1 MTTPDY
7 GWAFIEQSTANAMQ
21 LASRAWSLSM
31 SWGLETLQDLA
42 GDEHIGIS
50 IGIIARTI
58 ILQQTFFKTTADIQ
72 AFINTATVLNAAGTS
87 TVKIKVNSAPTFF
100 AFKSGVTSLEMFF
113 EAIAGLRKVELA
125 DGTVYMVDVIR
136 LRQAG

>member
-31 SWGLETLQDLA
+31 SWGLNTLQDIA
-42 GDEHIGIS
+42 GDQHIGVS
-50 IGIIARTI
+50 IGIISRVIT
-58 ILQQTFFKTTADIQ
+58 LQQTFFKITADVE
-72 AFINTATVLNAAGTS
+72 AFLNTATVLNAAGTS
-87 TVKIKVNSAPTFF
+87 TVKIKVNTAPTFF

-113 EAIAGLRKVELA
+113 ETIAGLRKVELA
-125 DGTVYMVDVIR
+125 NGTVYMIDVIK